1 MNRRLFLVL
10 PLASALSG
18 VTWAQPEP
26 RVIAVHAKKFE
37 FTPGEIQLKVGE
49 PVVLEFTTE
58 DVHMGFDAPALGLH
72 ADIVP
77 GRVARVP
84 FTPQKPGSYEFAC
97 DVFCGSGHEEMGGVI
112 IVRA

>member
-58 DVHMGFDAPALGLH
+58 VVHRVRTKIEVWSSLGS
-72 ADIVP
+72 A
-77 GRVARVP
+77 A
-84 FTPQKPGSYEFAC
+84 
-97 DVFCGSGHEEMGGVI
+97 
-112 IVRA
+112 